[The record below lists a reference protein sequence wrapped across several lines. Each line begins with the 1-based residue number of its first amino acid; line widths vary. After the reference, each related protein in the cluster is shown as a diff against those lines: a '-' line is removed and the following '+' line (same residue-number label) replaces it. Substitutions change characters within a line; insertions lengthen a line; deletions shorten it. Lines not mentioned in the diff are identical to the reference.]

1 MMSPNSQREANL
13 TLTYRLWEYRL
24 THLDEPVSVAVSKP
38 LLTELAFIIDW
49 RVVTRLNEGKNKEVL
64 DFELILHSIKIH

>member
-1 MMSPNSQREANL
+1 M
-13 TLTYRLWEYRL
+13 

-64 DFELILHSIKIH
+64 EFELILHSIKIH